1 MHLSSC
7 CALFLLALVACQA
20 APSPKGAIE
29 KSISEAET
37 FAKNDIQLEDTG
49 AENKDRAK
57 KSATTFCV
65 EVRSGKPEQ
74 VPCRQEIRPQRG
86 ESKPVVIVQ
95 PIPISAPLEFPKLPP
110 LEFPKLPIVIQTPPQ
125 PQVPPQSQLPPQP
138 QPPQNFNNVIQQ
150 QQSSTNINQPQ
161 PQVVQTP
168 QPPAAVPAPPPTS
181 IINIVPSAPTSES
194 CNKQP
199 TIVQPQQPQQIHTI
213 HHVIHPQQTPR
224 PSVTLIQQ
232 ELKPQKQM
240 VPPPQVKR

>member
-1 MHLSSC
+1 MHLNSC

-29 KSISEAET
+29 KSVSEAET

-49 AENKDRAK
+49 AEKDRAK

-74 VPCRQEIRPQRG
+74 VPCRPQEVRPQRLQG

-95 PIPISAPLEFPKLPP
+95 PIPISAPVLPSYEFPREPV
-110 LEFPKLPIVIQTPPQ
+110 VIKTQ
-125 PQVPPQSQLPPQP
+125 PPQP
-138 QPPQNFNNVIQQ
+138 QPPQNYNVIQQ
-150 QQSSTNINQPQ
+150 QQSSTNVQPQ

-168 QPPAAVPAPPPTS
+168 QPTPAPAAVPAPPPTS
-181 IINIVPSAPTSES
+181 IINIVPSAPTSEP

-224 PSVTLIQQ
+224 PSVTVIQ
-232 ELKPQKQM
+232 EVKPQKQV
-240 VPPPQVKR
+240 VPQPQVKR